1 MMNEI
6 RKPERTRNELASFL
20 IMFCKY
26 LFVIDYVQSMYWQ
39 VL

>member
-1 MMNEI
+1 MNKI
-6 RKPERTRNELASFL
+6 GKPEQTRNELASFL

-26 LFVIDYVQSMYWQ
+26 PFVIDNMQSVYWQ